1 MKCCAAISKA
11 AVMVCSLHSS
21 GSSHNGPLTS
31 GTILSDHTGQQ
42 SPASEEMLSSQSEL
56 RSSKCPQD
64 RDSTYEVV
72 KEMAVSSRDV
82 SVEDSLYE
90 TVEGTQRAPP
100 TAGPPQRP
108 VEEPEE
114 DLPPPLPSPL
124 SPEPGFS
131 NHNLS
136 DNESAVYSTVDKTN
150 CDESVSEEDKEHD
163 YSSIAELKGL
173 VPASSSSD
181 LYATVR
187 DIYAQPD
194 EPEQDEEPGM
204 DGTDPGYETIH
215 IPKTSSSDDDRRAE
229 GSDAAQPEPDYE
241 SVGEMGLSRETS
253 RL

>member
-1 MKCCAAISKA
+1 M
-11 AVMVCSLHSS
+11 
-21 GSSHNGPLTS
+21 
-31 GTILSDHTGQQ
+31 
-42 SPASEEMLSSQSEL
+42 
-56 RSSKCPQD
+56 
-64 RDSTYEVV
+64 
-72 KEMAVSSRDV
+72 
-82 SVEDSLYE
+82 
-90 TVEGTQRAPP
+90 
-100 TAGPPQRP
+100 
-108 VEEPEE
+108 
-114 DLPPPLPSPL
+114 
-124 SPEPGFS
+124 
-131 NHNLS
+131 
-136 DNESAVYSTVDKTN
+136 YSTVDKTN